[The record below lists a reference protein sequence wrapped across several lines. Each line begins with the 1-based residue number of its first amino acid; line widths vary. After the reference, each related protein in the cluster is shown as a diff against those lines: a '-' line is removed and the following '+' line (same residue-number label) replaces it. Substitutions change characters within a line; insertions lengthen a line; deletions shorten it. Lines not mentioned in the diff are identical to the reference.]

1 MAISRCLQNYK
12 MTDKEIKVPNIG
24 EFKNVEVIEVLV
36 SNGQSLSKNDPLITI
51 ESDKSSVEIPS
62 SVDGKIKSVKIK
74 VGDKVSQGDLIL
86 TLEESKEEKKVLEKE
101 AVNKEEPTVNQKNEK
116 KVEQIN
122 PVHNLIKNNIGELSS
137 ASPKV
142 RKFARELGVNINEI
156 VGSERQGRVIENDVK
171 NFIATKINSD
181 QLKIETQP
189 KKIISEFSHTD
200 FGEVEIK
207 DMPRVKKLASTY
219 LVNSW
224 TTIPHVT
231 NHDEVDITEMEDFRA
246 SLTDMYTGERKKIT
260 PLAFIV
266 KALVASL
273 KKFPSFNSSI
283 DDIENG
289 KITIKKYFH
298 VGIAVDT
305 THGLMVPKIRNADN
319 KNISL
324 ISNELKTV
332 SEQCKNLKIDK
343 KEFFGGSMTITSLG
357 GIGGSFFTPIINF
370 PEVAILGVGKAQK
383 KQIFI
388 DGKFK
393 TRTMLPISL
402 SYDHRIID
410 GAEAAR
416 FNNDLKENLGKNF
429 AYKLAV

>member
-1 MAISRCLQNYK
+1 MAISRCQQNCK

-51 ESDKSSVEIPS
+51 ESDKSSIEIPS
-62 SVDGKIKSVKIK
+62 SIDGKIKSVKIK
-74 VGDKVSQGDLIL
+74 VGDKVSEGDLIL
-86 TLEESKEEKKVLEKE
+86 TLEESKEEKKVVEKE
-101 AVNKEEPTVNQKNEK
+101 VVNKEEPTVNQKDEK

-171 NFIATKINSD
+171 NFIATKVNSD
-181 QLKIETQP
+181 QLKIETKP
-189 KKIISEFSHTD
+189 KKIVSEFSHTD

-207 DMPRVKKLASTY
+207 DIPRVKKLASTY

-224 TTIPHVT
+224 ITIPHVT

-289 KITIKKYFH
+289 KITMKKYFH

-305 THGLMVPKIRNADN
+305 IHGLMVPKIRNADN

-324 ISNELKTV
+324 ISNELKTI
-332 SEQCKNLKIDK
+332 SEQCKNLRIDK

>member
-1 MAISRCLQNYK
+1 MAISRCQQNCK

-74 VGDKVSQGDLIL
+74 VGDKVSEGDLIL
-86 TLEESKEEKKVLEKE
+86 TLEESKEEKKVVEKE
-101 AVNKEEPTVNQKNEK
+101 VVNKEEPTVNQKDEK

-171 NFIATKINSD
+171 NFIATKVNSD

-189 KKIISEFSHTD
+189 KKIVSEFSHTD

-207 DMPRVKKLASTY
+207 DIPRVKKLASTY

-289 KITIKKYFH
+289 KITMKKYFH

-305 THGLMVPKIRNADN
+305 IHGLMVPKIRNADN

-332 SEQCKNLKIDK
+332 SEQCKNLRIDK